1 VSEVLSLEQARAAN
15 LGAGLS
21 DAALQDAI
29 DEEEAWLARRIGPL
43 LGERTQVFQ
52 LAYLPP
58 LTNSVKLKRPTDSV
72 ELEQDGEALTSVQL
86 RADQRTLAT
95 LPEGTRYV
103 GVLEA
108 TYEPNDELEV
118 RRALKELLSLQ
129 LGVVDGA
136 GVQMEQMGSYMYQR
150 GAGTASRTR
159 ASIVRSLIGAPTASS
174 LRLRSS
180 VPHGL
185 AGQLGR

>member
-1 VSEVLSLEQARAAN
+1 V
-15 LGAGLS
+15 
-21 DAALQDAI
+21 
-29 DEEEAWLARRIGPL
+29 EA
-43 LGERTQVFQ
+43 
-52 LAYLPP
+52 
-58 LTNSVKLKRPTDSV
+58 
-72 ELEQDGEALTSVQL
+72 
-86 RADQRTLAT
+86 
-95 LPEGTRYV
+95 
-103 GVLEA
+103 
-108 TYEPNDELEV
+108 
-118 RRALKELLSLQ
+118 
-129 LGVVDGA
+129 A